1 MKVALITYHS
11 AYNFGSVLQAYAT
24 EKVLN
29 KLGCNTSVIDY
40 RIPFQKKYYGLLG
53 YGNGFLRSIV
63 KKTLMLPY
71 LKKRIIRE
79 KKYEDFISTM
89 NLTSEFNS
97 PEQFDENLSNMY
109 DVFVSGSD
117 QVWNIHSNE
126 FIKSGYE
133 FMLPFLLSFTNKR
146 KISYASSIVN
156 MSDHELEKIK
166 PYLQRFNHI
175 SCRERKAAERLT
187 NLLQRNVDNVLDPTL
202 LLESDEWN
210 SLIEEKS
217 YNNCGYILYYS
228 LNSYCKVKKDLKY
241 LSSLSSHLDLKI
253 LVLTPLI
260 PCVKDHNI
268 YNIIDAGPLDFIK
281 LLKNSYYVI
290 TDSYHG
296 MLFSINF
303 KKNFYLLNQSGDHGV
318 RANDVLSSLN
328 LLSRSIDSIE
338 KIDLKSIINYETAFQ
353 ALNILRD
360 KSIRYLKNALEQ

>member
-1 MKVALITYHS
+1 
-11 AYNFGSVLQAYAT
+11 
-24 EKVLN
+24 
-29 KLGCNTSVIDY
+29 
-40 RIPFQKKYYGLLG
+40 
-53 YGNGFLRSIV
+53 
-63 KKTLMLPY
+63 
-71 LKKRIIRE
+71 
-79 KKYEDFISTM
+79 
-89 NLTSEFNS
+89 
-97 PEQFDENLSNMY
+97 
-109 DVFVSGSD
+109 
-117 QVWNIHSNE
+117 
-126 FIKSGYE
+126 
-133 FMLPFLLSFTNKR
+133 
-146 KISYASSIVN
+146 

-187 NLLQRNVDNVLDPTL
+187 NLLQRKVDNVLDPTL
-202 LLESDEWN
+202 LLEADEWN

-228 LNSYCKVKKDLKY
+228 LNSYSKVKKDLKY

-281 LLKNSYYVI
+281 LLKNSYYVV